1 LTKHVTKHVCS
12 YCKGEFKDKYFY
24 LSIKNRERDRYGYSA
39 GYKDSLRLRLC
50 SWGCLEKVVANPKI
64 IIVELL

>member
-1 LTKHVTKHVCS
+1 MAKQVCAL
-12 YCKGEFKDKYFY
+12 CKGELQEKYFY
-24 LSIKNRERDRYGYSA
+24 LAIKRKELDRYGYSA

-50 SWGCLEKVVANPKI
+50 SWTCLEKLIEDPKI